1 MFLEQN
7 KPTCFPSEFF
17 CQGCF
22 IFFQRVSNDKANQYE
37 RAECNRMVILGSFK
51 SLANGLLR
59 FSYISLP
66 CYLQRFQNLQCF
78 FRRAAMSLIFREGV
92 AVVCNYIG

>member
-1 MFLEQN
+1 
-7 KPTCFPSEFF
+7 
-17 CQGCF
+17 
-22 IFFQRVSNDKANQYE
+22 
-37 RAECNRMVILGSFK
+37 MVILGSFI

-78 FRRAAMSLIFREGV
+78 FRRVVMSLIFREGV